1 MNAALR
7 RRLPLLVF
15 IVVLV
20 ALPLFAATPE
30 FWITQLNY
38 IGLAS
43 LVVLG
48 LVVLTGVSGL
58 TSFGQ
63 AAFVGIGAYATAWLT
78 TALGWSPW
86 LGLAGGLLL
95 TGAIAWMLGAVTLR
109 LSGHYLP
116 LGTIAW
122 CLALFYLYGTVDALG
137 RHDGITGI
145 PPLEILGISLASGR
159 HIYYLIWPLVLLAV
173 WATGNLLDS
182 RPGRAIRALRNGAG
196 MAESM
201 GVDTRRYKVIVFV
214 YAALLASVSGWLYAH
229 MQRAVSPSPFG
240 LNYGIEYLFMAVV
253 GGAAHVWGAL
263 LGAAIILVLKDQ
275 IQNVLPQ
282 LFNTDANFELIVFG
296 VLLILMLQ
304 HARDGV
310 WPMLV
315 AGWRRIAG
323 GDVARQQPRARRDA
337 GYDRSAGGAPA
348 LPSRARPEAGQ
359 LVLDVDAIRKTF
371 GGLVAVNDI
380 SFQVRAGEIMG
391 LIGPNGAGKS
401 TTFNLITGVL
411 PCTRGGVSFMGE
423 RIDRLSAREIARR
436 GVGRTFQHVQLLP
449 GMTVLE
455 NVALGAHL
463 RANVSVLAG
472 AMRTDRAAEGRL
484 LQEAARQLQ
493 RVGLGD
499 CMDEQ
504 AGNLALGQQRI
515 LEIAR
520 ALAADPILLLL
531 DEPAA
536 GLRYKEK
543 QDLARVLDQLRQ
555 EGMSILLVEHDM
567 DFVMR
572 LTNHL
577 VVMDFGTKLAEG
589 LPADIQRDPAVLEAY
604 LGGLDDDEPAA
615 PAGEP
620 ARHGTAAAAGG
631 ESR

>member
-1 MNAALR
+1 MKTTLL
-7 RRLPLLVF
+7 RRLPLLLF
-15 IVVLV
+15 VVLLAV
-20 ALPLFAATPE
+20 LPLLAATPE

-86 LGLAGGLLL
+86 LGLLAGLIL

-137 RHDGITGI
+137 RHDGIAGI
-145 PPLEILGISLASGR
+145 APLTLFGVSLAGGR
-159 HIYYLIWPLVLLAV
+159 DIYYLIWLLVLAAV
-173 WATGNLLDS
+173 WVTGNLLDS

-201 GVDTRRYKVIVFV
+201 GVNTRRYKVIVFV

-253 GGAAHVWGAL
+253 GGAAYVWGAL
-263 LGAAIILVLKDQ
+263 LGSAIILVLKDQ
-275 IQNVLPQ
+275 IQNVLPR
-282 LFNTDANFELIVFG
+282 LLDTTANFELIVFG
-296 VLLILMLQ
+296 VLLIVMLQ

-310 WPMLV
+310 WPMLA
-315 AGWRRIAG
+315 AGWRRVAG
-323 GDVARQQPRARRDA
+323 GPSGRGRAVPPRE
-337 GYDRSAGGAPA
+337 APA
-348 LPSRARPEAGQ
+348 LGRRTRPATGQ
-359 LVLDVDAIRKTF
+359 AVLEVDAIRKTF

-380 SFQVRAGEIMG
+380 SFTVRAGEIMG

-423 RIDRLSAREIARR
+423 RIERLSARDIARR

-463 RANVSVLAG
+463 RADVGVLAG
-472 AMRTDRAAEGRL
+472 ALRLDRPAEARL
-484 LQEAARQLQ
+484 LHEAARQLE

-499 CMDEQ
+499 CMHEQ

-520 ALAADPILLLL
+520 ALASDPILLLL

-543 QDLARVLDQLRQ
+543 QALAQVLEQLRD

-589 LPADIQRDPAVLEAY
+589 IPSDIQRDPAVLQAY
-604 LGGLDDDEPAA
+604 LGGLDDDDAVLPDTAGAA
-615 PAGEP
+615 ASPEASG
-620 ARHGTAAAAGG
+620 AAAG
-631 ESR
+631 EAR

>member
-1 MNAALR
+1 MNR
-7 RRLPLLVF
+7 ILLAV
-15 IVVLV
+15 IVLV
-20 ALPLFAATPE
+20 LAILPLFPGTPE
-30 FWITQLNY
+30 FWITHLNY

-48 LVVLTGVSGL
+48 LVLLTGIGGL

-78 TALGWSPW
+78 TAVAWSPW
-86 LGLAGGLLL
+86 LGLLMGLVITFVVAYIL
-95 TGAIAWMLGAVTLR
+95 GAITLR

-122 CLALFYLYGTVDALG
+122 CLSLYYLFGNLEFLG
-137 RHDGITGI
+137 QYDGIAGI
-145 PPLEILGISLASGR
+145 APITIFGVSLGQGR
-159 HIYYLIWPLVLLAV
+159 HIYYLIWAILLLSM
-173 WATGNLLDS
+173 WATRNLLDS
-182 RPGRAIRALRNGAG
+182 RPGRAIRALKYGGG
-196 MAESM
+196 MAESFGIHM
-201 GVDTRRYKVIVFV
+201 ANYKVIIFV

-253 GGAAHVWGAL
+253 GGAGSVWGSVIGSGL
-263 LGAAIILVLKDQ
+263 ILTLKDQ
-275 IQNVLPQ
+275 LQNVLPRI
-282 LFNTDANFELIVFG
+282 LSTNSNFELIVFG
-296 VLLILMLQ
+296 VLMILVLQ
-304 HARDGV
+304 YARDGV
-310 WPMLV
+310 WPILSSWWSSLTHTGGRRRV
-315 AGWRRIAG
+315 APPPQA
-323 GDVARQQPRARRDA
+323 A
-337 GYDRSAGGAPA
+337 A
-348 LPSRARPEAGQ
+348 LLQRKRPEHGS
-359 LVLDVDAIRKTF
+359 LVLEVDAIRKEF

-380 SFQVRAGEIMG
+380 SFTLKAGEIMG

-411 PCTRGGVSFMGE
+411 PATRGTVRFMGE
-423 RIDRLSAREIARR
+423 RLDVLPAREIAKL

-449 GMTVLE
+449 TMTVLE

-463 RANVSVLAG
+463 RSKVGVLA
-472 AMRTDRAAEGRL
+472 AALHIERRDEAEL
-484 LQEAARQLQ
+484 LHEAAIQLQ

-499 CMDEQ
+499 YLYEQ

-520 ALAADPILLLL
+520 ALAADPVLLLL

-543 QDLARVLDQLRQ
+543 QELAKVLDQLRQ

-567 DFVMR
+567 DFVMN
-572 LTNHL
+572 LTDHL

-589 LPADIQRDPAVLEAY
+589 LPADVQRNPAVLEAY
-604 LGGLDDDEPAA
+604 LGGVDDDFDFNEPATDGPHAAPPSA
-615 PAGEP
+615 PAATG
-620 ARHGTAAAAGG
+620 GTA
-631 ESR
+631 